1 MRRLLA
7 VTLIS
12 FAVVDPGARVM
23 AAEAC
28 PVGDKAVERAGGY
41 VNAVNAAVKAES
53 TCERSYQTFVAC
65 QLGSS
70 GDNSLAEIV
79 QGKCEPLFIGKV
91 STATKVAYKKA
102 QVRCDQIAEKNQ
114 GTMYQGF
121 AAACRARAAR
131 DLARKYSR
139 EK

>member
-7 VTLIS
+7 VTLIG
-12 FAVVDPGARVM
+12 FAVADPGARLM

-28 PVGDKAVERAGGY
+28 PVGDKVVERAGGY
-41 VNAVNAAVKAES
+41 VNAVNAAVKAGS

-65 QLGSS
+65 LLGSS
-70 GDNSLAEIV
+70 GDNALAEIV
-79 QGKCEPLFIGKV
+79 RGKCEPLFIGKV

-114 GTMYQGF
+114 GTMYQGL
-121 AAACRARAAR
+121 AAVCRARAAR
-131 DLARKYSR
+131 DLARKYPR
-139 EK
+139 ER